1 MLRKQCHK
9 TIFLN
14 INDTNDL
21 EKESGCCQNRHGIYF
36 WFASSQ
42 ENLINIFG
50 KLN

>member
-21 EKESGCCQNRHGIYF
+21 EKESGFCQNKHGMYF
-36 WFASSQ
+36 WVASSLEKLIL
-42 ENLINIFG
+42 EN
-50 KLN
+50 